1 MFRAVHPRSCASGHS
16 IGLNRPLF
24 HRLLHISEQRLSIEV
39 ELSLCLRWKDIWRF
53 FIVLRR
59 KSIHSKTRKIQVV
72 RGNENDI
79 QNRKAEGI
87 YPTLP

>member
-59 KSIHSKTRKIQVV
+59 KAPTSTVHLHEIDPL
-72 RGNENDI
+72 ENPEDPSCS
-79 QNRKAEGI
+79 RE
-87 YPTLP
+87 